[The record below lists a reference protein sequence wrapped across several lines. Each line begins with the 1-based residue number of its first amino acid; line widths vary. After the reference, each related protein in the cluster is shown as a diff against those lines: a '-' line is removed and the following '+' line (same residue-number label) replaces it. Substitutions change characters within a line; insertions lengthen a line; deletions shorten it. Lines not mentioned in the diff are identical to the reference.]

1 MIKTSINKVQTT
13 AHTMIRKGWII
24 LNTIQECM
32 TTNVATVSSSQTIK
46 EAAEI
51 MSQNNVGSIPV
62 VDNGQLKGIIT
73 DRDITTRSTAQGGD
87 SNTPI
92 SQVMSTNLVSGH
104 TSMSTEEAAKVMAQ
118 HQIRRLPIVENN
130 QLVGIVALGDL
141 ATNQMSDQAA
151 GVALTNISEP
161 NKTF

>member
-1 MIKTSINKVQTT
+1 MIKNSTNKAQTT
-13 AHTMIRKGWII
+13 VHTMIRKGMII

-32 TTNVATVSSSQTIK
+32 TTNVETVSSNQTIK
-46 EAAEI
+46 EAAAI

-87 SNTPI
+87 NNTPI

-151 GVALTNISEP
+151 GAALTNISEP
-161 NKTF
+161 NKTS

>member
-32 TTNVATVSSSQTIK
+32 TTNVATVSSNQTIK

-51 MSQNNVGSIPV
+51 MSQDNVGSIPV

-87 SNTPI
+87 INTPI

-104 TSMSTEEAAKVMAQ
+104 TSMSAEEAAKVMAQ

-161 NKTF
+161 NKTT

>member
-1 MIKTSINKVQTT
+1 MIKNSTNKAQTT
-13 AHTMIRKGWII
+13 VHTMIRKGMII

-32 TTNVATVSSSQTIK
+32 TTNVETVSSNQTIK
-46 EAAEI
+46 EAAAI

-87 SNTPI
+87 NNTPI

-151 GVALTNISEP
+151 GAALTNISEP
-161 NKTF
+161 SKTS